1 MLFLQLILLMLAM
14 VWGSVLILRGT
25 LLLGCTLLL
34 VASCC
39 FSRQFWSLNA
49 GPVPLSIDRIMLLA
63 LCVWYMFHR
72 SKGVSQPK
80 QIMAVDWLF
89 IAFIFWI
96 SISTFS
102 HDYTRQYGTM
112 AMPLWK
118 LIGGFLMP
126 ASVYWI
132 SRQAQL
138 DEKTLLGAY
147 VGLALFGVY
156 LAFTGIMEVMK
167 QWTFVFPTY
176 ISDPNIGIHFGR
188 ARGPMLSSV
197 PYGTVLVTC
206 FLALWYTTSQLTL
219 RSRALVTVLI
229 VPLFLAA
236 TYFSYTRSIWM
247 GLAGS
252 GFVVA
257 IMWLK
262 GRLRLAVVVTAVA
275 VTAIVGVM
283 KFDQFVSLER
293 EYSGATSARSA
304 ETRLAFAY
312 ISWQM
317 FLDRPVQGV
326 GFGQFITAKW
336 PYLNDQSTDLN
347 LEDIRTRPH
356 HSTLLSLLCETG
368 LIGIGLFLA
377 VLSGWLYQA
386 IWIWRQPDAPLWA
399 RNHAIVLCAFMV
411 LYLMQCM
418 FHDFTYTSE
427 INYLLLLLAGITSG
441 ITSNMSAERAALKRY
456 PQRQPVSQAGP
467 RLSPGLSLPR

>member
-1 MLFLQLILLMLAM
+1 MLFLQLILLMLAL
-14 VWGSVLILRGT
+14 VWGCVLILRGT
-25 LLLGCTLLL
+25 LLQGCTLLL
-34 VASCC
+34 IASCC

-49 GPVPLSIDRIMLLA
+49 GPLPLSIDRLMLLA
-63 LCVWYMFHR
+63 LCGWYLLHR

-80 QIMAVDWLF
+80 QMTTVDWLF
-89 IAFIFWI
+89 IAFIGWI

-102 HDYTRQYGTM
+102 HDYTRQFGTM

-132 SRQAQL
+132 GRQSRL
-138 DEKTLLGAY
+138 DERTVRGAY
-147 VGLALFGVY
+147 LGLALFGIY
-156 LAFTGIMEVMK
+156 LAFTGIMEVMH

-176 ISDPNIGIHFGR
+176 ISNPNIGIHFGR

-197 PYGTVLVTC
+197 PYGTILIAC
-206 FLALWYTTSQLTL
+206 FLALWLIASQLQT
-219 RSRALVTVLI
+219 RSKVLI
-229 VPLFLAA
+229 AVFVAPLFMAA
-236 TYFSYTRSIWM
+236 TYFSYTRSVWL

-252 GFVVA
+252 GFIVA
-257 IMWLK
+257 VMSLK
-262 GRLRLAVVVTAVA
+262 GRTRVAVVVSALTVA
-275 VTAIVGVM
+275 TVVGLT
-283 KFDQFVSLER
+283 KFDKFLSLER

-312 ISWQM
+312 VSWQM
-317 FLDRPVQGV
+317 FLDRPVQGF

-336 PYLNDQSTDLN
+336 PYLNDQNTDLM

-368 LIGIGLFLA
+368 LIGIALFLA
-377 VLSGWLYQA
+377 TIACWLGQA
-386 IWIWRQPDAPLWA
+386 IWIWRQPDAPTWA

-411 LYLMQCM
+411 SYMLQCL

-441 ITSNMSAERAALKRY
+441 ITSNMCAERGAANA
-456 PQRQPVSQAGP
+456 PRQTATSEIRPTFA
-467 RLSPGLSLPR
+467 PGLSLPR